1 MRVHHVRRFAVWL
14 CLGLSLPV
22 LSAQAGDGDSD
33 GDDYDLALGAV
44 SRGEAL
50 PLPEVLA
57 RAKQQLQGEVVG
69 TAFNREHGRWI
80 YEFKV
85 ISPGGKMRRVYI
97 DAASGKPTKD
107 EDD

>member
-1 MRVHHVRRFAVWL
+1 MRPVHHVRPFAVWL
-14 CLGLSLPV
+14 LLGLVLPV
-22 LSAQAGDGDSD
+22 MPARGQDGD
-33 GDDYDLALGAV
+33 GDDYDRALGAV

-50 PLPEVLA
+50 PLSEVMT
-57 RAKQQLQGEVVG
+57 RAQQQLRGEVVG

-85 ISPGGKMRRVYI
+85 VSPGGKMRRVYI

>member
-1 MRVHHVRRFAVWL
+1 MNHVRRCAVWL
-14 CLGLSLPV
+14 CLGLSL
-22 LSAQAGDGDSD
+22 LSRSTRAGDGDGD
-33 GDDYDLALGAV
+33 RDDYERALGAV

-50 PLPEVLA
+50 PLQEVMA
-57 RAKQQLQGEVVG
+57 RAKQQLRGEVVG
-69 TAFNREHGRWI
+69 TAFSREHGRWI

-85 ISPGGKMRRVYI
+85 VSLGGKMRRVYI